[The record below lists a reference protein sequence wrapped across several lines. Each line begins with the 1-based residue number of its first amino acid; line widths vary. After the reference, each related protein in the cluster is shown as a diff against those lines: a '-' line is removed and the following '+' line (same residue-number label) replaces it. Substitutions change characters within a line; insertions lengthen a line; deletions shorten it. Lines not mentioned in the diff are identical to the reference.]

1 MGLSVS
7 LREVTDADVDVFFEH
22 QRDPEANEM
31 AAFPAR
37 DKEAHEQHWA
47 AKILNDPTGVSRT
60 IVVGHEVAGN
70 IVSWLQGDMRLI
82 GYWIGRDH
90 WGKGIATSA
99 LAQFVDLLPE
109 RPLHA
114 YVAKDNVGS
123 VRVLEKC
130 GFELQA
136 EDTAEDGVVELLMK
150 LPA

>member
-7 LREVTDADVDVFFEH
+7 LREVTDTDVDVFFEH

-37 DKEAHEQHWA
+37 GKEAHEQHWA
-47 AKILNDPTGVSRT
+47 KILNDPTVVSRT

-70 IVSWLQGDMRLI
+70 IGSWLQGDMRLI

-130 GFELQA
+130 GFERLA
-136 EDTAEDGVVELLMK
+136 EESAEDGVVELLMK

>member
-1 MGLSVS
+1 MRSLVT
-7 LREVTDADVDVFFEH
+7 LREVTHADVDVFFAH
-22 QRDPEANEM
+22 QRDPEANDM

-37 DKEAHEQHWA
+37 DKEAHERHWA
-47 AKILNDPTGVSRT
+47 TKILNDPTAVSRT

-82 GYWIGRDH
+82 GYWLGRDH

-109 RPLHA
+109 RPLYA
-114 YVAKDNVGS
+114 YVAKHNAGS

-130 GFELQA
+130 GFEQA
-136 EDTAEDGVVELLMK
+136 AEELGEDGVVELLMT
-150 LPA
+150 LRT